1 MADAAPPPMPVP
13 EDVAALRQ
21 RVAQLEAALTAQQHG
36 EQARRDAKDAAEQI
50 VETVREPLLVLTP
63 DFRVQSANPA
73 FYQLFQVRPAETI
86 GLLIYQL
93 GNGQWDI
100 PEFHT
105 LLEGFPVVFAQKC
118 TLSRPVCWTPGTPSV
133 ILCP

>member
-1 MADAAPPPMPVP
+1 MADAAPPPMPLP

-21 RVAQLEAALTAQQHG
+21 RIAQLEK
-36 EQARRDAKDAAEQI
+36 AKDAAEQI
-50 VETVREPLLVLTP
+50 VETVRESLLVLTP

-86 GLLIYQL
+86 GQRIYQL

-100 PEFHT
+100 PALHT
-105 LLEGFPVVFAQKC
+105 LLGGGDMACGCAGGAAWAQ
-118 TLSRPVCWTPGTPSV
+118 L
-133 ILCP
+133 

>member
-1 MADAAPPPMPVP
+1 MADAAPRPMPLP

-36 EQARRDAKDAAEQI
+36 EPALRDAKDAAEQI

-86 GLLIYQL
+86 GQLIYQL
-93 GNGQWDI
+93 GNGIYPNSTPCWNR
-100 PEFHT
+100 FCRSRWSST
-105 LLEGFPVVFAQKC
+105 TMKSAM
-118 TLSRPVCWTPGTPSV
+118 TLSGLARARC
-133 ILCP
+133 C